1 MKKLFIIFILP
12 LILSAC
18 VTPSPSTK
26 STQVSLAKKE
36 CHHQKAILENFL
48 IRTNSIEMS
57 AFLEEEMV
65 RELIRPLSGEFDIDT
80 KQCSGYTAAMRD
92 DIESLLLSRSNEF
105 KSYLIRICR
114 LPGADEKYDAGERA
128 YNQEQYTAAVAA
140 LEYLNASSDE
150 CYTKE

>member
-18 VTPSPSTK
+18 VTPSLSTK
-26 STQVSLAKKE
+26 STQANLAKE
-36 CHHQKAILENFL
+36 GCHHQKAILENFL

-114 LPGADEKYDAGERA
+114 LPGSDEKYDAAERA
-128 YNQEQYTAAVAA
+128 YNQEQYTAAVVA
-140 LEYLNASSDE
+140 LEYLDTSSDE
-150 CYTKE
+150 CYKKE